1 MVLQTVS
8 RIFYSQTAANQVNV
22 EYQFVTSEVPG
33 GFFGSRYNDY
43 FSVILRSETGQYA
56 MKSDSMNGLG
66 ITEFD
71 NSTGAS
77 KWYKITLPVQS
88 NQEMFRLDLNVANV
102 GDAGFDSQVNAR
114 LLTSEQC
121 TSCEQ
126 SCTSCT
132 TDPICRDVCLNPP
145 IDSCLFYREYRNIFI
160 QTLKAEPQCISTV
173 LSNILD
179 AMPNVSSPVR
189 NALSIVYHWL
199 QSL

>member
-33 GFFGSRYNDY
+33 GYFGSIYNDY

-102 GDAGFDSQVNAR
+102 WDAGFDSQ
-114 LLTSEQC
+114 
-121 TSCEQ
+121 
-126 SCTSCT
+126 
-132 TDPICRDVCLNPP
+132 
-145 IDSCLFYREYRNIFI
+145 
-160 QTLKAEPQCISTV
+160 
-173 LSNILD
+173 
-179 AMPNVSSPVR
+179 
-189 NALSIVYHWL
+189 
-199 QSL
+199 